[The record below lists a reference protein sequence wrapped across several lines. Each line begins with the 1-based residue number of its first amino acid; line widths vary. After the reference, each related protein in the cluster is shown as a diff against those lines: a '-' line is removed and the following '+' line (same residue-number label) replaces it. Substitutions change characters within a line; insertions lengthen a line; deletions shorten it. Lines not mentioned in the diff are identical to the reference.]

1 MQAAPLRQLPHTL
14 HFPCFSPQVKYRR
27 RRQGKTDY
35 RARLRLVRQDKN
47 KYNTHKYRLV
57 VRFSNKNVTC
67 QIVYSTIQGDVVM
80 AAAYSK
86 ELPNYG
92 LKVGMEAGRLALAN
106 MEANKLALHACHR
119 NNLLGCWPALCA
131 SNLPAVT
138 SCLGFMSGHCIKKQ
152 EAREE

>member
-1 MQAAPLRQLPHTL
+1 MVVRLGQIKGGGIGCGSAAVRVRMHVDLNRAWPPGHTSPLYRSPDPLPARA
-14 HFPCFSPQVKYRR
+14 QVKYRR

-80 AAAYSK
+80 AAAYSH
-86 ELPNYG
+86 ELPQYG
-92 LKVGMEAGRLALAN
+92 LKVG
-106 MEANKLALHACHR
+106 
-119 NNLLGCWPALCA
+119 
-131 SNLPAVT
+131 
-138 SCLGFMSGHCIKKQ
+138 
-152 EAREE
+152 